1 MQVNY
6 VREHERFI
14 EYAADERVPANVQL
28 LWYALMHIFNQRAEG
43 AEWPDGFIR
52 ITNDRLFTYLP
63 IKWDA
68 MAKARN
74 ALKQMGRI
82 DFRNGNRN
90 KAAPEYRIIPFYPP
104 CYPFKT
110 DNSGGNTGDNEGGNP
125 WGNTGGKTGDINI
138 NVNETYTKP
147 KQSVD
152 DDDDNDDVI
161 RAGAREDEDPIE
173 DRAERRDKIRAAFKA
188 AVGRQPYPEE
198 LERLVRGSWMLY
210 MRPVMA
216 GLALQLA
223 AGRGAAS
230 PVDYALEIMDD
241 WRKNDVMTPEQVE
254 EFQVEYLKDNGKCGL
269 YGTGDAAE
277 DYRQREEAR
286 ERRRQENLR
295 AGLVRYG

>member
-43 AEWPDGFIR
+43 NEWPDGFIR

-90 KAAPEYRIIPFYPP
+90 KAAPEYRIIPFYPS
-104 CYPFKT
+104 CYPLKT
-110 DNSGGNTGDNEGGNP
+110 DNTGGNIGDNTGGNQWGNAEGNTGEI
-125 WGNTGGKTGDINI
+125 KI
-138 NVNETYTKP
+138 NVNRNGTYTNIDD
-147 KQSVD
+147 D
-152 DDDDNDDVI
+152 DDDDNS
-161 RAGAREDEDPIE
+161 RAGACEPSSIVGINAAFWQNYGRGPN
-173 DRAERRDKIRAAFKA
+173 RAEIDRLVSAALRMQLPLVMSELAIRRAA
-188 AVGRQPYPEE
+188 EH
-198 LERLVRGSWMLY
+198 
-210 MRPVMA
+210 
-216 GLALQLA
+216 
-223 AGRGAAS
+223 GASS
-230 PVDYALEIMDD
+230 PVDYALEIMDE
-241 WRKNDVMTPEQVE
+241 WRRNEVRTPEQAE
-254 EFQVEYLKDNGKCGL
+254 EYQVQYLRDKCKDGL
-269 YGTGDAAE
+269 YGSGNPE
-277 DYRQREEAR
+277 EESRRRQEAR
-286 ERRRQENLR
+286 ERRRRENEE

>member
-43 AEWPDGFIR
+43 NEWPDGFIR

-90 KAAPEYRIIPFYPP
+90 KAAPEYRIIPFYPS
-104 CYPFKT
+104 CYPLKT
-110 DNSGGNTGDNEGGNP
+110 DNTGGNIGDNTGGNQ
-125 WGNTGGKTGDINI
+125 WGNTGGNTGEINNINI
-138 NVNETYTKP
+138 NETITK
-147 KQSVD
+147 QNQGYED
-152 DDDDNDDVI
+152 DDDDDDI
-161 RAGAREDEDPIE
+161 RAGAHEAGSIVGINSAFWQCLG
-173 DRAERRDKIRAAFKA
+173 RAPNRA
-188 AVGRQPYPEE
+188 E
-198 LERLVRGSWMLY
+198 LERLFNAS
-210 MRPVMA
+210 MRMQLPVVMA
-216 GLALQLA
+216 ELAIRRA
-223 AGRGAAS
+223 AGHGAAS

-241 WRKNDVMTPEQVE
+241 WRRNEVRTPEQAE
-254 EFQVEYLKDNGKCGL
+254 EYQVQYLRDKCKDGL
-269 YGTGDAAE
+269 YGSGNPE
-277 DYRQREEAR
+277 EESRRRQEAR
-286 ERRRQENLR
+286 ERRRRENEE

>member
-43 AEWPDGFIR
+43 NEWPDGFIR

-90 KAAPEYRIIPFYPP
+90 KAAPEYRIIPFYPA

-110 DNSGGNTGDNEGGNP
+110 DNEGDNKEGNTGGNKGGNTGGNP
-125 WGNTGGKTGDINI
+125 GDINI
-138 NVNETYTKP
+138 NINRTIIKP
-147 KQSVD
+147 KEIDEEYD
-152 DDDDNDDVI
+152 DDVDVT
-161 RAGAREDEDPIE
+161 RAREAEPDPIQ
-173 DRAERRDKIRAAFKA
+173 DRDERTKAIKSGFNQAFGFNPSPAA
-188 AVGRQPYPEE
+188 
-198 LERLVRGSWMLY
+198 LERLVVASWRMY
-210 MRPVMA
+210 MSPIMA
-216 GLALQLA
+216 VLALRIA
-223 AGRGAAS
+223 SERGAVS
-230 PVDYALEIMDD
+230 PIDYALEVMDN
-241 WRKNDVMTPEQVE
+241 WIKNDVMTPEQADE
-254 EFQVEYLKDNGKCGL
+254 YHVEYLRYNGKGGL
-269 YGTGDAAE
+269 YGSGDPAE
-277 DYRQREEAR
+277 DYRERTEAR
-286 ERRRQENLR
+286 ERRRQENLQ

>member
-90 KAAPEYRIIPFYPP
+90 KAAPEYRIIPFYPS

-110 DNSGGNTGDNEGGNP
+110 DNTGGNNGGNQ
-125 WGNTGGKTGDINI
+125 WGNTGGNTGGRTGDINI
-138 NVNETYTKP
+138 NINDNQTKP
-147 KQSVD
+147 KQYNND
-152 DDDDNDDVI
+152 DDDDDDVI
-161 RAGAREDEDPIE
+161 RAGAREDEDPIT
-173 DRAERRDKIRAAFKA
+173 DRAERGAEIQKGFRFAF
-188 AVGRQPYPEE
+188 GRSPLPAE
-198 LERLVRGSWMLY
+198 LERLISSSWRMGF
-210 MRPVMA
+210 RAVMVS
-216 GLALQLA
+216 LALQRA
-223 AGRGAAS
+223 AGRGAVS
-230 PVDYALEIMDD
+230 PVDYALEILDD
-241 WRKNDVMTPEQVE
+241 WKLNEVRTPEQADEAAVE
-254 EFQVEYLKDNGKCGL
+254 HMVSTGKYGL
-269 YGTGDAAE
+269 YGSGDPAI
-277 DYRQREEAR
+277 DYQERQEAR

-295 AGLVRYG
+295 TVVG

>member
-43 AEWPDGFIR
+43 NEWPDGFIR

-90 KAAPEYRIIPFYPP
+90 KAAPEYRIIPFYPS

-110 DNSGGNTGDNEGGNP
+110 DNTGGNQGGNTGGNQG
-125 WGNTGGKTGDINI
+125 GNTGGNPGDFNINI
-138 NVNETYTKP
+138 NKTITKHGFE
-147 KQSVD
+147 D
-152 DDDDNDDVI
+152 DDDDDVDVTRAREAEPDPIQDRKI
-161 RAGAREDEDPIE
+161 RENVIASAFRSSVGRVPTAEEVGRLVVVSWRMDMPPAMAAEALRRAAGAGARTPVEYAVAVLDEWDHNE
-173 DRAERRDKIRAAFKA
+173 
-188 AVGRQPYPEE
+188 
-198 LERLVRGSWMLY
+198 VR
-210 MRPVMA
+210 
-216 GLALQLA
+216 
-223 AGRGAAS
+223 
-230 PVDYALEIMDD
+230 
-241 WRKNDVMTPEQVE
+241 TPEQAEEYHVE
-254 EFQVEYLKDNGKCGL
+254 FLRHNGKGGLCGS
-269 YGTGDAAE
+269 GDPAE
-277 DYRQREEAR
+277 DYRERTEAR
-286 ERRRQENLR
+286 ERRRQENLQ

>member
-14 EYAADERVPANVQL
+14 EYAADERLTANEQL

-43 AEWPDGFIR
+43 SEWPDGFIR

-90 KAAPEYRIIPFYPP
+90 KAAPEYRIIPFYPS

-110 DNSGGNTGDNEGGNP
+110 DNNGGNTGGNNGGNQ
-125 WGNTGGKTGDINI
+125 WGNTGGRTGDINI
-138 NVNETYTKP
+138 NINDNQTKP
-147 KQSVD
+147 KQYND
-152 DDDDNDDVI
+152 DDDDDDDVI
-161 RAGAREDEDPIE
+161 RAGAGEEDPDPIA
-173 DRAERRDKIRAAFKA
+173 DRAERGAEIRRGFQFAF
-188 AVGRQPYPEE
+188 GRSPLPAE
-198 LERLVRGSWMLY
+198 LERLISCSWRMGFK
-210 MRPVMA
+210 PVMVS
-216 GLALQLA
+216 LALRKA
-223 AGRGAAS
+223 AGRGAGS
-230 PVDYALEIMDD
+230 PVDYALEILDE
-241 WRKNDVMTPEQVE
+241 WRRNEVRTPEQADE
-254 EFQVEYLKDNGKCGL
+254 YQVEYLTENGKYGL
-269 YGTGDAAE
+269 YGSGDPVE
-277 DYRQREEAR
+277 DYRRREEAR

-295 AGLVRYG
+295 AGVG